1 MPEEDLVELKFR
13 LYDGSDI
20 GPFRYSPASTVAML
34 KERIV
39 TEWPKGH
46 TLQHC
51 AFIIFSVFG
60 GYLMNAILLFYFRF
74 VCNFTRF
81 FVGSLGRY
89 HKLKRGIYIIVC
101 SNQFVNTKFR

>member
-39 TEWPKGH
+39 ADWPKGGKRVNGFKF
-46 TLQHC
+46 LGF
-51 AFIIFSVFG
+51 AVVVV
-60 GYLMNAILLFYFRF
+60 
-74 VCNFTRF
+74 VC
-81 FVGSLGRY
+81 
-89 HKLKRGIYIIVC
+89 C
-101 SNQFVNTKFR
+101 CC